1 MLRGALLVVLCW
13 LLAGCQIGAPA
24 PVESAA
30 VDEATVDQA
39 TGDQATVDKAAV
51 ELFVLGIAQDGGLP
65 HLGCERACCADARA
79 SGRVEYPAALGL
91 VDRRGDHDRLLL
103 IEATPRIEEQTALL
117 HRLASAH
124 GRGRSPVDAVM
135 VTHAHIGHYLGL
147 ALFGR
152 EVVGAKHLPVW
163 CSPRF
168 ATYLRGHGPWKQ
180 LVELGQIDVQAFVVG
195 GSFEPW
201 PGVTVRA
208 IAVPHRDEFSDTMA
222 YVISGPNRSA
232 LFVPD
237 VDAWE
242 RAPGLLE
249 QLLAGCDVAYLDGT
263 FYDGSELP
271 ERNLSE
277 IRHPLITRTMDKLAD
292 VAAKNPNRI
301 RFLHLNHTNPALHD
315 EGIRAA
321 MRRRGFGV
329 AVMGE
334 RVAL

>member
-1 MLRGALLVVLCW
+1 MRSSTAPAIGNLWLLSLCLLVAAC
-13 LLAGCQIGAPA
+13 AGSELPLAPA
-24 PVESAA
+24 
-30 VDEATVDQA
+30 D
-39 TGDQATVDKAAV
+39 V
-51 ELFVLGIAQDGGLP
+51 ELFVLGVAQDGGLP
-65 HLGCERACCADARA
+65 HLGCERACCEDAR
-79 SGRVEYPAALGL
+79 STGRVEYPASLGI
-91 VDRRGDHDRLLL
+91 VDRRGGVPKLLL
-103 IEATPRIEEQTALL
+103 VEATPRIEEQTALL
-117 HRLASAH
+117 HRLSGVH

-135 VTHAHIGHYLGL
+135 VTHAHIGHDLGL

-152 EVVGAKHLPVW
+152 EVVGANNLPVW

-168 ATYLRGHGPWKQ
+168 AEYLRGHGPWKQ
-180 LVELGQIDVQAFVVG
+180 LVALKQLDVHAFVVG
-195 GSFEPW
+195 ESFEPW
-201 PGVTVRA
+201 PGVSVRA

-222 YVISGPNRSA
+222 YVITGPSRSA

-249 QLLAGCDVAYLDGT
+249 QLLEGVEVAYLDGT

-277 IRHPLITRTMDKLAD
+277 IRHPLILRTMDMLAD
-292 VAAKNPNRI
+292 VAREHPGRI

-315 EGIRAA
+315 ESIRASITA
-321 MRRRGFGV
+321 RGFAV

-334 RVAL
+334 RVRL

>member
-1 MLRGALLVVLCW
+1 MPGAMHIGSFVTKLICCVA
-13 LLAGCQIGAPA
+13 LAACAGVTNPQRDT
-24 PVESAA
+24 E
-30 VDEATVDQA
+30 D
-39 TGDQATVDKAAV
+39 V

-65 HLGCERACCADARA
+65 HLGCERDCCQQARA
-79 SGRVEYPAALGL
+79 TGRVEYPASLGL
-91 VDRRGDHDRLLL
+91 VDRRHEQPKLLL
-103 IEATPRIEEQTALL
+103 VEATPRVEEQTALL
-117 HRLASAH
+117 HRLADVH
-124 GRGRSPVDAVM
+124 GRGRTPVDAIM

-152 EVVGAKHLPVW
+152 EVVGAKDLPVW

-168 ATYLRGHGPWKQ
+168 AGYLRGHGPWKQ
-180 LVELGQIDVQAFVVG
+180 LVELGQIEPRSFVVG
-195 GSFEPW
+195 ESFAPW
-201 PGVTVRA
+201 DGVKVRA

-222 YVISGPNRSA
+222 YVISGPQRSA

-249 QLLAGCDVAYLDGT
+249 QLLEGVDVAYLDGT

-277 IRHPLITRTMDKLAD
+277 IRHPLILKTMDKLAV
-292 VAAKNPNRI
+292 VAAKHPGRI

-315 EGIRAA
+315 AA
-321 MRRRGFGV
+321 IQAEVERRGFAI

>member
-1 MLRGALLVVLCW
+1 MRAPNDSVVNSLW
-13 LLAGCQIGAPA
+13 LLSLCLLLAACAG
-24 PVESAA
+24 SAVRPSGDSLQA
-30 VDEATVDQA
+30 VD
-39 TGDQATVDKAAV
+39 V

-65 HLGCERACCADARA
+65 HLGCERACCTEARA
-79 SGRVEYPAALGL
+79 TGRVEYPASLGV
-91 VDRRGDHDRLLL
+91 VDRRGGEPKLLL
-103 IEATPRIEEQTALL
+103 VEATPRIEEQTALL
-117 HRLASAH
+117 HRLAGVH

-152 EVVGAKHLPVW
+152 EVVGAKNLPVW

-168 ATYLRGHGPWKQ
+168 ADYLRGHGPWQQ
-180 LVELGQIDVQAFVVG
+180 LVALQQIDVHAFSVG
-195 GSFEPW
+195 ESFAPW
-201 PGVTVRA
+201 PGLNVRA

-222 YVISGPNRSA
+222 YVITGPSRSA

-242 RAPGLLE
+242 RAPGLLQ
-249 QLLAGCDVAYLDGT
+249 QLLEGVDVAYLDGT

-277 IRHPLITRTMDKLAD
+277 IRHPLILRTMDMLAD
-292 VAAKNPNRI
+292 VATAHPGRI

-315 EGIRAA
+315 PVIRATIA
-321 MRRRGFGV
+321 ARGFAV
-329 AVMGE
+329 AEMGE
-334 RVAL
+334 RVRL

>member
-1 MLRGALLVVLCW
+1 MRAPNASVTGSLWMLSLC
-13 LLAGCQIGAPA
+13 LLAGACVTSAPQ
-24 PVESAA
+24 VAA
-30 VDEATVDQA
+30 VD
-39 TGDQATVDKAAV
+39 V

-65 HLGCERACCADARA
+65 HLGCERECCAEARA
-79 SGRVEYPAALGL
+79 SGRVEYPASLGL
-91 VDRRGDHDRLLL
+91 VDRRGADPKLLL
-103 IEATPRIEEQTALL
+103 VEATPRVEEQTALL
-117 HRLASAH
+117 HELAGVR
-124 GRGRSPVDAVM
+124 GRGRAPVDAVM

-152 EVVGAKHLPVW
+152 EVVGAKNLPVW

-168 ATYLRGHGPWKQ
+168 AEYLGGHGPWKQ
-180 LVELGQIDVQAFVVG
+180 LVALDQIDVRAFVVG
-195 GSFEPW
+195 EPFEPW
-201 PGVTVRA
+201 PGVSVRA

-222 YVISGPNRSA
+222 YVIKGPNRRV

-242 RAPGLLE
+242 RAPGLLSK
-249 QLLAGCDVAYLDGT
+249 LLTDVDVAYLDGT

-277 IRHPLITRTMDKLAD
+277 IRHPMILRTMDMLAD
-292 VAAKNPNRI
+292 VAREHPGRI

-315 EGIRAA
+315 EQIRASITA
-321 MRRRGFGV
+321 RGFAI

-334 RVAL
+334 RQSL